1 MEETFEDAGH
11 RVEVS
16 VVVEV
21 GEGVDLVQEALLEG
35 VDVIL
40 KHAKNASEFLS
51 LRKLLEYIVQM
62 IVHGVLIRKERIC

>member
-21 GEGVDLVQEALLEG
+21 GKGVDLVQEALLEG

-40 KHAKNASEFLS
+40 KHAINVFSGKENCGNSRSGKNCQQQ
-51 LRKLLEYIVQM
+51 K
-62 IVHGVLIRKERIC
+62 